1 MTRQERSRQVLN
13 TDHLNENLGRR
24 TAHGGIIAIAA
35 QPIRMVIQFIVTAI
49 LARLLA
55 PEAFGLVAMATA
67 VTGLVA
73 LFSEL
78 GLTSATI
85 QRAHIDQNTVSGLF
99 FIGLGISVLLMP
111 MVCALAP
118 LAAWFFKDARVT
130 GLIVV
135 LSVSFPLAAL
145 GSQHTALLLRSM
157 RWMTLQWTGLAGHA
171 AGGLAGILVAWK
183 TDLGY
188 WALVVTALVAN
199 IVTLSL
205 IWTACPWRPSLVTDW
220 RDARSSLHFG
230 AYLAGFSIVNFFH
243 RQLDNVIVG
252 WRFGAAE
259 LGYYSRGY
267 QLMLLPLNLFNGPL
281 SAAIEPSLSRLQNE
295 PARWRQAFL
304 DALGLVMFLG
314 AGVAACLI
322 AVSGP
327 LITTIY
333 GPGWERSATIFQWLA
348 VSIFAG
354 VPMNASGWIYLSLG
368 RTRRMFIWSLFFV
381 PIVGLGFF
389 LAIPYGP
396 VGIAASYAI
405 TMNLLLL
412 PCFAFAS
419 RGTPVSFSDT
429 LRVIL
434 PLAGSGAIAA
444 LAGVLASRQDRYVLV
459 QLFLGVATSGLVYL
473 ILAAGLI
480 IKARIYREL
489 RNRVAILSRGLVE
502 ELRARTMSRLA
513 HWLAER
519 K

>member
-1 MTRQERSRQVLN
+1 MSRQERNRQILN
-13 TDHLNENLGRR
+13 TDHLNRDLGRR
-24 TAHGGIIAIAA
+24 TARGGMIAIAA
-35 QPIRMVIQFIVTAI
+35 QPIRMVMQFAITAI

-67 VTGLVA
+67 VTSLVA

-85 QRAHIDQNTVSGLF
+85 QRSHIDQNMVSGVF
-99 FIGLGISVLLMP
+99 FIGLGISVVLMP
-111 MVCALAP
+111 LVCALAP

-130 GLIVV
+130 NLVIV
-135 LSVSFPLAAL
+135 LSTSFPLAAL
-145 GSQHTALLLRSM
+145 GAQHTALLLRSM

-171 AGGLAGILVAWK
+171 AGGIAGILIAWK

-188 WALVVTALVAN
+188 WSLAITGLVAQ

-205 IWTACPWRPSLVTDW
+205 IWIACPWRPSLVTSW

-243 RQLDNVIVG
+243 RQLDNIIVG

-281 SAAIEPSLSRLQNE
+281 SSAIEPSLSRLQNE
-295 PARWRQAFL
+295 PERWRQAFL

-322 AVSGP
+322 AVADP
-327 LITTIY
+327 LIFTIY
-333 GPGWERSATIFQWLA
+333 GPGWERAATIFQWLA

-368 RTRRMFIWSLFFV
+368 KTRRMFIWSLMFV
-381 PIVGLGFF
+381 PVVGLGFV
-389 LAIPYGP
+389 LAIPYGS
-396 VGIAASYAI
+396 VGIAISYAL
-405 TMNLLLL
+405 TMSLLLL

-419 RGTPVSFSDT
+419 QGTPVSFLET
-429 LRVIL
+429 VKVIL
-434 PLAGSGAIAA
+434 PLVGCGVVAAFAGLWVSAHEQR
-444 LAGVLASRQDRYVLV
+444 VLL
-459 QLFLGVATSGLVYL
+459 QLFLGAGASGLVYL
-473 ILAAGLI
+473 LLAAALI
-480 IKARIYREL
+480 IKAAIYREL
-489 RNRVAILSRGLVE
+489 RNRVVILSRGFVE
-502 ELRARTMSRLA
+502 EARARTMLYRA
-513 HWLAER
+513 R
-519 K
+519 